1 MFLVFNVLMRTIINN
16 KNYNNNNTI
25 KNKPF
30 KMIKKFLLIASLV
43 LPMFAFAQELKIGI
57 VDIEEI
63 VQKHPDYS
71 DSQAKYVESAKQ
83 YEDTYMN
90 LQEEM
95 KRLYDEYNALGEDT
109 PQTIRERK
117 AKNLQ
122 EQQVKIGQFEQTIEQ
137 DLARVQQELLAPIYQ
152 KVQNAIQ
159 SIGQEEGFSL
169 IQPKMNQ
176 FILYFASPVQD
187 ITPQV
192 KAKLGIN

>member
-1 MFLVFNVLMRTIINN
+1 
-16 KNYNNNNTI
+16 
-25 KNKPF
+25 
-30 KMIKKFLLIASLV
+30 MIKKFLLIAALV

-63 VQKHPDYS
+63 VQKHPDYA

-137 DLARVQQELLAPIYQ
+137 DLGRVQQELLAPIYQ

-176 FILYFASPVQD
+176 FILYYASPVQD
-187 ITPQV
+187 VTPQV

>member
-1 MFLVFNVLMRTIINN
+1 
-16 KNYNNNNTI
+16 
-25 KNKPF
+25 
-30 KMIKKFLLIASLV
+30 MIKKFLLLAALV

-63 VQKHPDYS
+63 VQKHPDYA

>member
-1 MFLVFNVLMRTIINN
+1 
-16 KNYNNNNTI
+16 
-25 KNKPF
+25 
-30 KMIKKFLLIASLV
+30 MIKKFLLLAALV

-63 VQKHPDYS
+63 VQKHPDYA

-176 FILYFASPVQD
+176 FILYYASPVQD

>member
-1 MFLVFNVLMRTIINN
+1 
-16 KNYNNNNTI
+16 
-25 KNKPF
+25 
-30 KMIKKFLLIASLV
+30 MIKKILLMAALV

-63 VQKHPDYS
+63 VQKHPDYA

-159 SIGQEEGFSL
+159 SIGQEENFSL

-176 FILYFASPVQD
+176 FILFFSAPVQD

>member
-1 MFLVFNVLMRTIINN
+1 
-16 KNYNNNNTI
+16 
-25 KNKPF
+25 
-30 KMIKKFLLIASLV
+30 MIKKFLLIAALV

-63 VQKHPDYS
+63 VQKHPDYA

-159 SIGQEEGFSL
+159 SIGQEENFSL

-176 FILYFASPVQD
+176 FILYFSAPVQD

>member
-1 MFLVFNVLMRTIINN
+1 
-16 KNYNNNNTI
+16 
-25 KNKPF
+25 
-30 KMIKKFLLIASLV
+30 MIKKFLLIAALV

-63 VQKHPDYS
+63 VQKHPDYA